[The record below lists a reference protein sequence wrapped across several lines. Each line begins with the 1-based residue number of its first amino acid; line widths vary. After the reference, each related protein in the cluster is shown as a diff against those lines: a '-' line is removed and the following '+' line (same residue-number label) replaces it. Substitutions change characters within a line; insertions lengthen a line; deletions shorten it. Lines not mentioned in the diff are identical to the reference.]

1 VNQLLRP
8 SKRDITQPFHNFVG
22 IDLVFKSKAVQY
34 HWVYADGVLVGHS
47 EMYNEVLT
55 SYLPRTTRLI
65 AVEVCNGNYS
75 VPNGLIG
82 SVSNS
87 NESVLTDITWKC
99 SHNIDANWTLLDFND
114 SHWPYASAEKRGGK
128 VRGVSANASWIWGGI
143 RSETV
148 SKEGCQNFFYCRK
161 SLTAYTY
168 L

>member
-1 VNQLLRP
+1 
-8 SKRDITQPFHNFVG
+8 
-22 IDLVFKSKAVQY
+22 LVFKSKAVQY

-65 AVEVCNGNYS
+65 AVEVFNSNDS
-75 VPNGLIG
+75 FVNGLIG

-99 SHNIDANWTLLDFND
+99 SQNVAVNWTQPDFND
-114 SHWPYASAEKRGGK
+114 GHWPYASAEKRGGK
-128 VRGVSANASWIWGGI
+128 VRGVSANASWIWGGK

-148 SKEGCQNFFYCRK
+148 SSNHISYRNFFYCRK
-161 SLTAYTY
+161 SLAAYTY